1 MSDQKEYY
9 RDEEWW
15 VSRCLGRTASQLNT
29 WIGFSRHRGATLYN
43 LKPHFDEEVV
53 PGTNI
58 LLTGPP
64 LTGKR
69 SIMMDVLAAGT
80 DRGDGSIIVT
90 TKDSADRVLKDY
102 QKRTPYEGKP
112 VAVVDCVTRQQGVN
126 DVRESDRIKYA
137 SSPVDMTGIGIKL
150 SEFLQAFG
158 DRGIDQNRVM
168 VHSLST
174 LLMYSDLQTVFRF
187 LHVFTGRIQSV
198 NGLGLFS
205 IDSTSHDDQSMNT
218 LKQLFDGVIKVPE
231 DGDPEIRLA

>member
-1 MSDQKEYY
+1 MYE
-9 RDEEWW
+9 
-15 VSRCLGRTASQLNT
+15 LT
-29 WIGFSRHRGATLYN
+29 
-43 LKPHFDEEVV
+43 PHFDAEVD

-64 LTGKR
+64 LSGKR

-80 DRGDGSIIVT
+80 DRDEGAIVVT
-90 TKDSADRVLKDY
+90 TKDGADRVLRDY
-102 QKRTPYEGKP
+102 EERTPYEGKP
-112 VAVVDCVTRQQGVN
+112 VAVVDCVTRQQGGET
-126 DVRESDRIKYA
+126 RESDRIKYA

-187 LHVFTGRIQSV
+187 LHVFTGRVQSV
-198 NGLGLFS
+198 DGLGLYS
-205 IDSTSHDDQSMNT
+205 IDSTAHDDQAMNT
-218 LKQLFDGVIKVPE
+218 LKQLFDGIVTVPE
-231 DGDPEIRLA
+231 DGEPEIRLP

>member
-1 MSDQKEYY
+1 MYDL
-9 RDEEWW
+9 R
-15 VSRCLGRTASQLNT
+15 
-29 WIGFSRHRGATLYN
+29 
-43 LKPHFDEEVV
+43 PHFEAEVE
-53 PGTNI
+53 PGTNL

-69 SIMMDVLAAGT
+69 SMMMDVLAAGT
-80 DRGDGSIIVT
+80 DRGDGAIVVT
-90 TKDSADRVLKDY
+90 TKDGADRVLKDY
-102 QKRTPYEGKP
+102 EKRTPYEGKP
-112 VAVVDCVTRQQGVN
+112 VAVVDCVTRQQGGET
-126 DVRESDRIKYA
+126 RESDRIKYA

-158 DRGIDQNRVM
+158 DRGIDRNRVM

-205 IDSTSHDDQSMNT
+205 IDSTSHDDQAMNT

-231 DGDPEIRLA
+231 DGEPEIRLA